1 MRTVSTLLLFAALLS
16 AQRAQAEC
24 AQIPAPG
31 EDAQSLDAEADW
43 VFVGDIVEQTLIDRD
58 DPNWNP
64 AGARSFL
71 YVAVTFEVVD
81 TLQGDLPD
89 RITVRLFADYSLEP
103 LPRGRYRV
111 RAYDSDRG
119 PVSSTRCGR
128 DVRTANNYPT
138 PRPGCAR
145 CSMSSPSSGH
155 AYALMPLLLL
165 LRRRRS
171 RGRNT

>member
-16 AQRAQAEC
+16 AQRAHAEC

-31 EDAQSLDAEADW
+31 ETEQSLDAAADW
-43 VFVGDIVEQTLIDRD
+43 VFVGDIVEQTLIHRD
-58 DPNWNP
+58 DPEWNP

-81 TLQGDLPD
+81 ALQGDLSE
-89 RITVRLFADYSLEP
+89 RFTVRMFADYSLEP

-111 RAYDSDRG
+111 RAYDTDRG
-119 PVSSTRCGR
+119 PISSTRCGR
-128 DVRTANNYPT
+128 NTRSADNYPT
-138 PRPGCAR
+138 PRPSCSR
-145 CSMSSPSSGH
+145 CSTSSRSSAH

-165 LRRRRS
+165 LRRRRR
-171 RGRNT
+171 RGRHT